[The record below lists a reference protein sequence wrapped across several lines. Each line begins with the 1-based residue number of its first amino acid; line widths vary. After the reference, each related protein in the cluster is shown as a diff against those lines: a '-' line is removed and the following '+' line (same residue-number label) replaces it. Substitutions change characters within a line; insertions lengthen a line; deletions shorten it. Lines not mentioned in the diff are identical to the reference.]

1 MNAGGQKEELI
12 RRWQTEFTSVETRGA
27 LIQQMIDA
35 KLFPSSDK
43 DFSYEDEWIN
53 QQTRDVESETGLFP
67 DLQDPLFT
75 EKLFHKR
82 EFAEL
87 KQRSMSE
94 MIMEAEE
101 EEKRI
106 EEKQRRG
113 EKIEQEVK
121 DFEISPV
128 QRFVSRFLSPATPY
142 NSALLYHGVGVGK
155 TCAAITAAEVFLERF
170 PNRPIIILAPPN
182 IQPNFKREIFDINK
196 VKWGDGDTIPN
207 KAVGCTGSRYLELA
221 NCLKM
226 KEVESSLVK
235 YRVER
240 VIEKRYKIY
249 GYLEFA
255 NFIEDI
261 FKKRI
266 LPFIKGN
273 ARTQKENA
281 LLREYFNGRFLI
293 VDEAH
298 NLRESFEA
306 PPPKKKEK
314 GKEKEPEIKEGDE
327 LPMPEAR
334 EGVEDDADADAS
346 PEEKKAH
353 EEGKRSAARLMEVL
367 DKAEGTKLMLL
378 TATPMYNDPSDLV
391 FLLNLLLRNDKRA
404 SLSMIPPGVKG
415 SLFTKDKILTEEGK
429 VLIGN
434 AASAYISFMRGE
446 NPLNF
451 PVRLP
456 PINAPSYT
464 SWTSAD
470 VNGLALTNED
480 EKNRMLKLPFIPCK
494 LRGYA
499 LNVNTA
505 AIQSVKKVTAN
516 YNSEIFFAQT
526 ANIVF
531 PVKTTKIEES
541 IGNKGFSSIFSLV
554 NAKAGSAATQ
564 YTASDVSWM
573 DADSIGEYSPK
584 MEFVIKR
591 LRTSKGVGFV
601 YSRFISAGG
610 LSLAIALEV
619 NGYMAAGTR
628 NRNILSGKDF
638 VGQCALCEQKANAHS
653 NREHPFTQA
662 HYIFLSGDIGLSGNN
677 RDSIDKATIA
687 SGPDSNING
696 QRIKVIIGSTVAGEG
711 IDLKFIREIYVLDTW
726 FHLNKLEQIL
736 GRGIRNKS
744 HSALIKEKRNVTVYL
759 LTNQFP
765 AESIMGSRETTD
777 MFFYRYAL
785 NKAYRMGVIN
795 RFIKQNA
802 LDCNINYEAVV
813 ILGIEQK
820 RYQIDSQG
828 NELKDKD
835 GKGTVDINDQP
846 FTSICDWQ
854 SDCVIKCAKP
864 LPLSDDPLESDTL
877 TYDDYGS
884 KYRNSQLRQRLREL
898 FLQRPYYT
906 YTQLKQAFGDI
917 PEIALV
923 NLLSEIVNNRNFL
936 FGTPN
941 HQGYITFRNDFYM
954 FQPIRIQ
961 DVRIPMSI
969 RAAEYPVKRDSYEA
983 EKLEPAKIKEG
994 LTAVKVVDT
1003 EETIQSL
1010 LQLWKLF
1017 VQWASE
1023 LGIPNKSG
1031 TMPTGLDSLL
1041 RKRYEYSQDK
1051 MRRVLE
1057 ELTMV
1062 TYFYNNIKT
1071 NPALLQRISVVVLQ
1085 FLWDQ
1090 YLSNEEQFALFKTM
1104 RTDTVFSSI
1113 MDAIWGEQKV
1123 IAGSTVGFRMI
1134 NRSSNTLEYYTF
1146 RDTVFTLEQNAV
1158 IIKRLDDASSTA
1170 GLRANTDTTGYLYG
1184 SLNVKRGQF
1193 VFKTNVPVVPNDDN
1207 PEKEVKGRGRE
1218 CANSSA
1224 STYHKDKLYGLGE
1237 KAKESLRTDLGLNRS
1252 TIEQGPR
1259 AIPKTNANMICT
1271 LTELT
1276 LRFLHAN
1283 AIDKKFWFFRPV
1295 ATLKTGHPALV
1306 GMKIE

>member
-12 RRWQTEFTSVETRGA
+12 RKWQTEFTSVETRNA

-43 DFSYEDEWIN
+43 DFSYETEWIN
-53 QQTRDVESETGLFP
+53 QQSKEVETDTGLFP
-67 DLQDPLFT
+67 DIQDPLFI

-94 MIMEAEE
+94 MVLEAEE

-106 EEKQRRG
+106 EEKRSRG

-155 TCAAITAAEVFLERF
+155 TCAAITAAEVFLDRF
-170 PNRPIIILAPPN
+170 PNRPVIILAPPN

-207 KAVGCTGSRYLELA
+207 RALGCTGSRYLELA

-226 KEVESSLVK
+226 KEGESSLVK

-281 LLREYFNGRFLI
+281 LLREYFNGRFII

-306 PPPKKKEK
+306 PPPKKK
-314 GKEKEPEIKEGDE
+314 GKEPEIKEGDE
-327 LPMPEAR
+327 LPMPEVK

-346 PEEKKAH
+346 PEDKKAH

-391 FLLNLLLRNDKRA
+391 FLLNLLLRNDKRV

-429 VLIGN
+429 ILIGN

-456 PINAPSYT
+456 PTNAPKYT
-464 SWTSAD
+464 SWTPAD
-470 VNGLALTNED
+470 VNGLGLTNEE
-480 EKNRMLKLPFIPCK
+480 EKTRMLKLPFIPCR

-499 LNVNTA
+499 LNINTA

-516 YNSEIFFAQT
+516 YNSEIFFAQA

-531 PVKTTKIEES
+531 PVKSTKIEEC
-541 IGNKGFSSIFSLV
+541 IGNKGFSSIFSPV
-554 NAKAGSAATQ
+554 SAKAGSAAMQ
-564 YTASDVSWM
+564 YTANDVSWM
-573 DADSIGEYSPK
+573 DADTIGEFSPK

-591 LRTSKGVGFV
+591 LRTCKGLSFV

-610 LSLAIALEV
+610 LALAIALEV
-619 NGYMAAGTR
+619 NGYVAAGAR

-638 VGQCALCEQKANAHS
+638 VGQCALCEQKANAHT

-662 HYIFLSGDIGLSGNN
+662 HYVFLSGDTSLSGNN
-677 RDSIDKATIA
+677 RDSIDKTTIA
-687 SGPDSNING
+687 TGPDSNING

-744 HSALIKEKRNVTVYL
+744 HIALPKEKRNVTVYL

-765 AESIMGSRETTD
+765 AESVMGSRETTD

-820 RYQIDSQG
+820 RYQINSQG
-828 NELKDKD
+828 VPVPD
-835 GKGTVDINDQP
+835 VDINDQP

-854 SDCVIKCAKP
+854 SDCEIKCAKP
-864 LPLSDDPLESDTL
+864 LPLSDDPSASDTL

-898 FLQRPYYT
+898 FIQRPYYT
-906 YTQLKQAFGDI
+906 YTDLKQAFGDI

-969 RAAEYPVKRDSYEA
+969 RAAEYPVKRDTYEP
-983 EKLEPAKIKEG
+983 EKLEAAKIKEG
-994 LTAVKVVDT
+994 LTAVKVVNT

-1010 LQLWKLF
+1010 VQLWSLF
-1017 VQWASE
+1017 VKWAGD
-1023 LGIPNKSG
+1023 LGEPKKTG
-1031 TMPTGLDSLL
+1031 DMPPGLDALL
-1041 RKRYEYSQDK
+1041 RKRYDYSQDK
-1051 MRRVLE
+1051 LRRVLE
-1057 ELTMV
+1057 ELSMV
-1062 TYFYNNIKT
+1062 TYFYNNIKAT
-1071 NPALLQRISVVVLQ
+1071 PALLQRMSLVILQ

-1090 YLSNEEQFALFKTM
+1090 YLSNEEQFALFKRM
-1104 RTDTVFSSI
+1104 RIDAAFVSV
-1113 MDAIWGEQKV
+1113 MDNVWGEQKV
-1123 IAGSTVGFRMI
+1123 VAGTTVGFRVI
-1134 NRSSNTLEYYTF
+1134 NRSSNTLEYYTL
-1146 RDTVFTLEQNAV
+1146 RDNAFVLEQNGV

-1170 GLRANTDTTGYLYG
+1170 GLRANSDTTGYLYG
-1184 SLNVKRGQF
+1184 TLNVKRGQF
-1193 VFKTNVPVVPNDDN
+1193 VFKTNVPVVPND
-1207 PEKEVKGRGRE
+1207 EKEVKGRGRE

-1237 KAKESLRTDLGLNRS
+1237 KANESLRTDLGLNRS
-1252 TIEQGPR
+1252 IIEQGPR

-1283 AIDKKFWFFRPV
+1283 AVDRKFWFFRPV

>member
-1 MNAGGQKEELI
+1 MNAGGAKEELI
-12 RRWQTEFTSVETRGA
+12 RRWQTEFTSVETRNA
-27 LIQQMIDA
+27 LVQQMIEA

-43 DFSYEDEWIN
+43 DFSYESEWA
-53 QQTRDVESETGLFP
+53 QKYTQAVETDTGLFP
-67 DLQDPLFT
+67 DIEDPLFT

-82 EFAEL
+82 EFSEL
-87 KQRSMSE
+87 KQRSMKD
-94 MIMEAEE
+94 MILEAEE
-101 EEKRI
+101 DEKRI
-106 EEKQRRG
+106 EEKRSRG

-121 DFEISPV
+121 EFEISPV

-155 TCAAITAAEVFLERF
+155 TCAAITAAEVYLERF

-207 KAVGCTGSRYLELA
+207 RAFGCTGSRYLELA

-226 KEVESSLVK
+226 KESESSLVK

-240 VIEKRYKIY
+240 IIDKRYKIY

-281 LLREYFNGRFLI
+281 LIREYFNGRFII

-306 PPPKKKEK
+306 APKKEK
-314 GKEKEPEIKEGDE
+314 KGKEPEVKEGDE
-327 LPMPEAR
+327 LPMPEVR
-334 EGVEDDADADAS
+334 DGVEDDADADTS

-378 TATPMYNDPSDLV
+378 TATPMYNDPSDLI
-391 FLLNLLLRNDKRA
+391 FLINLLLRNDKRTP
-404 SLSMIPPGVKG
+404 LSMIPPGVKG
-415 SLFTKDKILTEEGK
+415 SLFTKDKMLTDEGK

-456 PINAPSYT
+456 PTNAPSYREW
-464 SWTSAD
+464 SSAD
-470 VNGLALTNED
+470 VNGMVLANEE
-480 EKNRMLKLPFIPCK
+480 EKTRMLKLPFIPCR
-494 LRGYA
+494 LRGFA
-499 LNVNTA
+499 LNVNTQ

-516 YNSEIFFAQT
+516 YNSEIFFAQA
-526 ANIVF
+526 ANIAF
-531 PVKTTKIEES
+531 PVKTSKIEEC
-541 IGNKGFSSIFSLV
+541 IGNKGFSNVFSLV
-554 NAKAGSAATQ
+554 SAKAGTAATQ
-564 YTASDVSWM
+564 YTADNVSWM
-573 DADSIGEYSPK
+573 DAETIGDYSPK
-584 MEFVIKR
+584 MEFIIKR
-591 LRTSKGVGFV
+591 LRTCKGVGFV

-610 LSLAIALEV
+610 LALAIALEV
-619 NGYMAAGTR
+619 NGYMAAGAR
-628 NRNILSGKDF
+628 SRNILSGKEF
-638 VGQCALCEQKANAHS
+638 PGQCALCELKANAHA
-653 NREHPFTQA
+653 NRDHPFTQA
-662 HYIFLSGDIGLSGNN
+662 HYVFLSGDTGLSGNN

-696 QRIKVIIGSTVAGEG
+696 QKIKVIIGSTVAGEG
-711 IDLKFIREIYVLDTW
+711 IDLKFIREIFVLDTW

-744 HSALIKEKRNVTVYL
+744 HIALPKEKRNVTVYL
-759 LTNQFP
+759 LTNEFP
-765 AESIMGSRETTD
+765 QESIMGSRETTD

-820 RYQIDSQG
+820 RYQINSQG
-828 NELKDKD
+828 QEMRD
-835 GKGTVDINDQP
+835 VDINDQP

-854 SDCVIKCAKP
+854 SDCEIKCAKP
-864 LPLSDDPLESDTL
+864 LEISDDPSKSDTL

-906 YTQLKQAFGDI
+906 YPELKQVFADI

-941 HQGYITFRNDFYM
+941 HQGYITFRNEYYM
-954 FQPIRIQ
+954 FQPIRIE

-983 EKLEPAKIKEG
+983 EKVEPAKIKEG
-994 LTAVKVVDT
+994 LTTVKLVDT
-1003 EETIQSL
+1003 EETIKSL
-1010 LQLWKLF
+1010 LQLWNFF
-1017 VQWASE
+1017 VMWATD
-1023 LGIPNKSG
+1023 LGLVGKTG
-1031 TMPTGLDSLL
+1031 AMPVGLDALL
-1041 RKRYEYSQDK
+1041 RKRYDYSPDK
-1051 MRRVLE
+1051 LRRVLE
-1057 ELTMV
+1057 ELSMV
-1062 TYFYNNIKT
+1062 TYFYNNVKGK
-1071 NPALLQRISVVVLQ
+1071 PDLLPNLPIVLLQ

-1090 YLSNEEQFALFKTM
+1090 YLSNEEQFALFKKM
-1104 RTDTVFSSI
+1104 RTDPALSPV
-1113 MDAIWGEQKV
+1113 MDRVWSEQKV
-1123 IAGSTVGFRMI
+1123 TNGSDIGFRLL
-1134 NRSSNTLEYYTF
+1134 NRSTAKLEYYTLGQNGF
-1146 RDTVFTLEQNAV
+1146 VLEQNGV
-1158 IIKRLDDASSTA
+1158 IIQGYDEESSTA
-1170 GLRANTDTTGYLYG
+1170 GLRANKNTTGYLYG
-1184 SLNVKRGQF
+1184 TLNVKRGQF
-1193 VFKTNVPVVPNDDN
+1193 VFKTNEPVPPKDED
-1207 PEKEVKGRGRE
+1207 PKLEVKGRGRE

-1224 STYHKDKLYGLGE
+1224 STYHKEKLYKLGE
-1237 KAKESLRTDLGLNRS
+1237 EAAKLTALGSDLGMKPS
-1252 TIEQGPR
+1252 VIEQGSR

-1271 LTELT
+1271 LTELM
-1276 LRFLHAN
+1276 LRFMN
-1283 AIDKKFWFFRPV
+1283 ARAVDSKFWFFRPI
-1295 ATLKTGHPALV
+1295 ATLKTGHPAIV

>member
-12 RRWQTEFTSVETRGA
+12 RRWQTEFTSIETRNA
-27 LIQQMIDA
+27 LVQQMIDA

-43 DFSYEDEWIN
+43 DFSYEDEWVRKEMQDMETN
-53 QQTRDVESETGLFP
+53 TGLFP

-94 MIMEAEE
+94 MIVEAEE

-106 EEKQRRG
+106 EEKQARG

-121 DFEISPV
+121 EFEISPV

-170 PNRPIIILAPPN
+170 PNRPVIILAPPN

-207 KAVGCTGSRYLELA
+207 RAFGCTGSRYLELA

-226 KEVESSLVK
+226 KESESSLVK

-281 LLREYFNGRFLI
+281 LLREYFNGRFII

-306 PPPKKKEK
+306 APKKEK
-314 GKEKEPEIKEGDE
+314 KGKETEVKEGDE
-327 LPMPEAR
+327 LPMPEVR

-404 SLSMIPPGVKG
+404 PLSMIPPGVKG
-415 SLFTKDKILTEEGK
+415 SLFTKDKTLTDEGK
-429 VLIGN
+429 LLIGN
-434 AASAYISFMRGE
+434 ASSAYISFMRGE

-456 PINAPSYT
+456 PLNAPSYT

-470 VNGLALTNED
+470 VNGLGLTNEE
-480 EKNRMLKLPFIPCK
+480 EKTRMLKLPFIPCR
-494 LRGYA
+494 LRGFA

-516 YNSEIFFAQT
+516 YNSEIFFAQA
-526 ANIVF
+526 ANIAF
-531 PVKTTKIEES
+531 PVKSAKIEEC
-541 IGNKGFSSIFSLV
+541 IGNKGFSNIFSLV
-554 NAKAGSAATQ
+554 SAKAGSAATQ

-573 DADSIGEYSPK
+573 DEATLGEFSPK

-591 LRTSKGVGFV
+591 LRTCKGVGFV

-610 LSLAIALEV
+610 LALAIALEV
-619 NGYMAAGTR
+619 NGYMAAGAR
-628 NRNILSGKDF
+628 SRNILSGKDF
-638 VGQCALCEQKANAHS
+638 VGQCALCEQKANAHT
-653 NREHPFTQA
+653 NRDHPFTQA
-662 HYIFLSGDIGLSGNN
+662 HYVFLSGDTGLSGNN

-744 HSALIKEKRNVTVYL
+744 HIALPRQKRNVTVYL

-765 AESIMGSRETTD
+765 AENTMGNRETTD

-820 RYQIDSQG
+820 RYQINSQG
-828 NELKDKD
+828 VEIKD
-835 GKGTVDINDQP
+835 VDINDQP

-854 SDCVIKCAKP
+854 SDCEIKCAKP
-864 LPLSDDPLESDTL
+864 IPLSDDPSASDTL

-906 YTQLKQAFGDI
+906 YADLKQAFGDI

-983 EKLEPAKIKEG
+983 EKVEPAKIKEG
-994 LTAVKVVDT
+994 LTTVKVVDT

-1010 LQLWKLF
+1010 MQLWSLF
-1017 VQWASE
+1017 VKWAGE
-1023 LGIPNKSG
+1023 LAEPKKTGA
-1031 TMPTGLDSLL
+1031 MPPGLDALL
-1041 RKRYEYSQDK
+1041 RKRYDYSQDK

-1057 ELTMV
+1057 ELSMV
-1062 TYFYNNIKT
+1062 TYFYNNIKAT
-1071 NPALLQRISVVVLQ
+1071 PALLSRMTIVILQ

-1090 YLSNEEQFALFKTM
+1090 YLSNEEQFALFKRL
-1104 RTDTVFSSI
+1104 RTDPMFASV
-1113 MDAIWGEQKV
+1113 MDTIWNEQKV
-1123 IAGSTVGFRMI
+1123 SAGSTVGFRMI
-1134 NRSSNTLEYYTF
+1134 NRSTNTLEYYTL
-1146 RDTVFTLEQNAV
+1146 RDNTFSLEQNGV
-1158 IIKRLDDASSTA
+1158 IIKRLDDASTTA

-1184 SLNVKRGQF
+1184 TLNVKRGQF
-1193 VFKTNVPVVPNDDN
+1193 VFKTNVPVAPNEEN
-1207 PEKEVKGRGRE
+1207 PEKEIKGRGRE

-1237 KAKESLRTDLGLNRS
+1237 KAAEPTALRTDLGLNRS
-1252 TIEQGPR
+1252 VIEQGPR

-1276 LRFLHAN
+1276 LRFFHAN
-1283 AIDKKFWFFRPV
+1283 AIDTKFWFFRPI
-1295 ATLKTGHPALV
+1295 ATLKTGHPAIV

>member
-1 MNAGGQKEELI
+1 MNAGGQKEELL
-12 RRWQTEFTSVETRGA
+12 RRWQTEFTSVETRNA

-43 DFSYEDEWIN
+43 DFAYEDEWVR
-53 QQTRDVESETGLFP
+53 QQTEDVETDTGLFP
-67 DLQDPLFT
+67 DIQDPLFT

-82 EFAEL
+82 EFSEL

-94 MIMEAEE
+94 MVMEAEQ

-106 EEKQRRG
+106 EEKRSRG

-121 DFEISPV
+121 EFEISPV

-155 TCAAITAAEVFLERF
+155 TCAAITTAEVFLERF
-170 PNRPIIILAPPN
+170 PNRPVIILAPPN

-207 KAVGCTGSRYLELA
+207 RGFGCTGSRYLELA

-226 KEVESSLVK
+226 KESEASLVK

-255 NFIEDI
+255 NYIEDI

-266 LPFIKGN
+266 FSFTKGN
-273 ARTQKENA
+273 ERTQKENA
-281 LLREYFNGRFLI
+281 LLREYFNGRLII

-306 PPPKKKEK
+306 PPPKKETLKK
-314 GKEKEPEIKEGDE
+314 GKEPEVKEGDE

-404 SLSMIPPGVKG
+404 PLSMIPPGVKG
-415 SLFTKDKILTEEGK
+415 SLFTKEKNLTDEGK

-451 PVRLP
+451 PVRIP
-456 PINAPSYT
+456 PSNAPAYST
-464 SWTSAD
+464 WTASD
-470 VNGLALTNED
+470 VNGMGLTDKD
-480 EKNRMLKLPFIPCK
+480 EKDRMLKLPFIPCR
-494 LRGYA
+494 LRGFA

-516 YNSEIFFAQT
+516 YNSEIFFAQA
-526 ANIVF
+526 ANIAY
-531 PVKTTKIEES
+531 PVKSTKIEEC
-541 IGNKGFSSIFSLV
+541 IGNKGFSNVFSLV
-554 NAKAGSAATQ
+554 SAKAGSAATQ
-564 YTASDVSWM
+564 YTADDVSWM
-573 DADSIGEYSPK
+573 DAERIGEFSPK
-584 MEFVIKR
+584 MEFVVKR
-591 LRTSKGVGFV
+591 LRTCKGVAFV

-610 LSLAIALEV
+610 LALAIALEV
-619 NGYMAAGTR
+619 NGYRAAGAR
-628 NRNILSGKDF
+628 SRNILSGKEF
-638 VGQCALCEQKANAHS
+638 VGQCALCEQKANAHT
-653 NREHPFTQA
+653 NRDHAFTQA
-662 HYIFLSGDIGLSGNN
+662 HYIFLSGDTGLSGNN
-677 RDSIDKATIA
+677 RESIDKATIA
-687 SGPDSNING
+687 SGPDSNVDG
-696 QRIKVIIGSTVAGEG
+696 QQIKVIIGSTVAGEG

-744 HSALIKEKRNVTVYL
+744 HIALPKEKRNVTVYL

-765 AESIMGSRETTD
+765 EESIMGARETTD

-820 RYQIDSQG
+820 RYQINSQG
-828 NELKDKD
+828 VPVPE
-835 GKGTVDINDQP
+835 VDINDQP

-854 SDCVIKCAKP
+854 STCEIKCAKP
-864 LPLSDDPLESDTL
+864 LAISDDPSQSDTL

-906 YTQLKQAFGDI
+906 YAELKQVFSDI

-923 NLLSEIVNNRNFL
+923 NLLSEIVNNRGFL

-941 HQGYITFRNDFYM
+941 HQGYITYRNEYYM

-983 EKLEPAKIKEG
+983 EKVEPAKIREG
-994 LTAVKVVDT
+994 LTTVKVVDT
-1003 EETIQSL
+1003 EETVQSL
-1010 LQLWKLF
+1010 VQLWNLF
-1017 VQWASE
+1017 VKWAGE
-1023 LGIPNKSG
+1023 LGEPRKTG
-1031 TMPTGLDSLL
+1031 AMPVGLDALL
-1041 RKRYEYSQDK
+1041 RKRYDYSPDK
-1051 MRRVLE
+1051 LRRVLE
-1057 ELTMV
+1057 ELSMV
-1062 TYFYNNIKT
+1062 SYFYNNIKGT
-1071 NPALLQRISVVVLQ
+1071 PALLQKLSLVVLQ

-1090 YLSNEEQFALFKTM
+1090 YLSNEEQFALFKRM
-1104 RTDTVFSSI
+1104 RGDAGLSAV
-1113 MDAIWGEQKV
+1113 MDRVWEEQKV
-1123 IAGSTVGFRMI
+1123 SIGSTIGFRFI
-1134 NRSSNTLEYYTF
+1134 NRATNKLEYYTLQDENF
-1146 RDTVFTLEQNAV
+1146 VLEENGV
-1158 IIKRLDDASSTA
+1158 VIKRFDDGSSTA
-1170 GLRANTDTTGYLYG
+1170 GLRSNTETTGYLYG
-1184 SLNVKRGQF
+1184 TLNVKRGQF
-1193 VFKTNVPVVPNDDN
+1193 VFKTNVPVAPNEEH

-1224 STYHKDKLYGLGE
+1224 STYHKEKLYGLGE
-1237 KAKESLRTDLGLNRS
+1237 KAAEPTALRSDLGLNRS
-1252 TIEQGPR
+1252 VIEQGPR

-1283 AIDKKFWFFRPV
+1283 AIDRKFWFFRPI
-1295 ATLKTGHPALV
+1295 ATLKTGHPAIV

>member
-1 MNAGGQKEELI
+1 MNAGGQKAELI
-12 RRWQTEFTSVETRGA
+12 RRWQTEFTSVEAREA
-27 LIQQMIDA
+27 LIQDMIAA
-35 KLFPSSDK
+35 KLYPSSDK
-43 DFSYEDEWIN
+43 DFTYEDEWV
-53 QQTRDVESETGLFP
+53 QQHTQEVEKDTGLFP
-67 DLQDPLFT
+67 DIQDPLFT

-82 EFAEL
+82 EFSEL
-87 KQRSMSE
+87 KQRSMRE
-94 MIMEAEE
+94 MILEAEE
-101 EEKRI
+101 EEKKI
-106 EEKQRRG
+106 EEKKSRG
-113 EKIEQEVK
+113 EKVEQEVK
-121 DFEISPV
+121 EFEISPV

-155 TCAAITAAEVFLERF
+155 TCAAITTAEVFLERF
-170 PNRPIIILAPPN
+170 PNRPVIILAPPN

-207 KAVGCTGSRYLELA
+207 RAFGCTGSRYLELA

-226 KEVESSLVK
+226 KESESSLVK

-240 VIEKRYKIY
+240 IIEKRYKIY

-281 LLREYFNGRFLI
+281 LLREYFNGRLII

-306 PPPKKKEK
+306 APKKEK
-314 GKEKEPEIKEGDE
+314 KGKEAEVKEGDE
-327 LPMPEAR
+327 LPMPEVR

-391 FLLNLLLRNDKRA
+391 FLINLLLRNDKRTP
-404 SLSMIPPGVKG
+404 LSMLPPGVKG
-415 SLFTKDKILTEEGK
+415 SLFTKDKMLTEEGK
-429 VLIGN
+429 ILIGN
-434 AASAYISFMRGE
+434 ASSAYISFMRGE

-451 PVRLP
+451 PVRIP
-456 PINAPSYT
+456 PSNAPAYT
-464 SWTSAD
+464 TWTSSD
-470 VNGLALTNED
+470 VNGMGLTNEE
-480 EKNRMLKLPFIPCK
+480 EKNRMLKLPFIPCR
-494 LRGYA
+494 LRGFA
-499 LNVNTA
+499 LNLNTA

-526 ANIVF
+526 ANIAF
-531 PVKTTKIEES
+531 PVKSTKIEDC
-541 IGNKGFSSIFSLV
+541 IGNKGFSNVFSLV
-554 NAKAGSAATQ
+554 SAKAGTAATQ
-564 YTASDVSWM
+564 YTAENVSWM
-573 DADSIGEYSPK
+573 DADTIGDYSPK
-584 MEFVIKR
+584 MEFIIKR
-591 LRTSKGVGFV
+591 LRTCKGVAFV

-610 LSLAIALEV
+610 LALAIALEV
-619 NGYMAAGTR
+619 NGYMAAGAR
-628 NRNILSGKDF
+628 SRNILSGKEF
-638 VGQCALCEQKANAHS
+638 NGQCALCEQKANAHS
-653 NREHPFTQA
+653 NRDHPFTQA
-662 HYIFLSGDIGLSGNN
+662 HYVFLSGDTGLSGNN
-677 RDSIDKATIA
+677 RESIDKATIA
-687 SGPDSNING
+687 SGPESNTNG

-744 HSALIKEKRNVTVYL
+744 HIALTKDKRNVTVYL

-765 AESIMGSRETTD
+765 AESSMGARETTD

-820 RYQIDSQG
+820 RYQVNSQG
-828 NELKDKD
+828 VPIDD
-835 GKGTVDINDQP
+835 VDINDQP

-854 SDCVIKCAKP
+854 SDCEIKCAKP
-864 LPLSDDPLESDTL
+864 LAISDDPSATDTL

-906 YTQLKQAFGDI
+906 YSDLKKVFGDI

-941 HQGYITFRNDFYM
+941 HQGYITFRNEFYM

-961 DVRIPMSI
+961 DTRIPMSI

-983 EKLEPAKIKEG
+983 EKVEPAKIREG
-994 LTAVKVVDT
+994 LTTVKVVDT

-1010 LQLWKLF
+1010 LQLWNFF
-1017 VQWASE
+1017 VQWASQ
-1023 LGIPNKSG
+1023 LGTPGKTG
-1031 TMPTGLDSLL
+1031 AMPVGLDALL
-1041 RKRYEYSQDK
+1041 RKRYDYSPDK
-1051 MRRVLE
+1051 LRRVLE
-1057 ELTMV
+1057 ELSMV
-1062 TYFYNNIKT
+1062 SYFYNNIKGV
-1071 NPALLQRISVVVLQ
+1071 PALLQTMTLMVLQ

-1090 YLSNEEQFALFKTM
+1090 YLSNEEQFALFKRM
-1104 RTDTVFSSI
+1104 RTDTALSAV
-1113 MDAIWGEQKV
+1113 MDRVWNEQKV
-1123 IAGSTVGFRMI
+1123 SVDTTLGFRMI
-1134 NRSSNTLEYYTF
+1134 NRSNAKLEYYTL
-1146 RDTVFTLEQNAV
+1146 RDGGFVVEENGVV
-1158 IIKRLDDASSTA
+1158 IQRFDNGSSTA
-1170 GLRANTDTTGYLYG
+1170 GLRANKRTTGYLYG
-1184 SLNVKRGQF
+1184 TLNVKRGQL
-1193 VFKTNVPVVPNDDN
+1193 VFKTNEPVEPNDED
-1207 PEKEVKGRGRE
+1207 PTHEVKGRGRE

-1224 STYHKDKLYGLGE
+1224 SQYHKEKLYKLGE
-1237 KAKESLRTDLGLNRS
+1237 KAAETTALRSDLGMNPSILER
-1252 TIEQGPR
+1252 GPR

-1283 AIDKKFWFFRPV
+1283 AVDGKFWFFRPI
-1295 ATLKTGHPALV
+1295 ATVKTGHPSIV
-1306 GMKIE
+1306 GLKIE

>member
-1 MNAGGQKEELI
+1 MNAGGQKEELM
-12 RRWQTEFTSVETRGA
+12 RRWQTEFTSVETRNA
-27 LIQQMIDA
+27 LIQQMIEA

-43 DFSYEDEWIN
+43 DFSYESEWV
-53 QQTRDVESETGLFP
+53 QKHTQTVETDTGLFP
-67 DLQDPLFT
+67 DIEDPLFT

-82 EFAEL
+82 EFSEL
-87 KQRSMSE
+87 KQRSMKD
-94 MIMEAEE
+94 MILEAEE
-101 EEKRI
+101 EEKKV
-106 EEKQRRG
+106 EEKQARG
-113 EKIEQEVK
+113 EKIEQEIK
-121 DFEISPV
+121 EFEVSPV

-155 TCAAITAAEVFLERF
+155 TCAAITAAEVYLERF
-170 PNRPIIILAPPN
+170 PNRSIIILAPPN

-207 KAVGCTGSRYLELA
+207 RAFGCTGSRYLELA

-226 KEVESSLVK
+226 KESESSLVK

-240 VIEKRYKIY
+240 IIDKRYKIY

-281 LLREYFNGRFLI
+281 LLREYFNGRFII

-306 PPPKKKEK
+306 APKKEK
-314 GKEKEPEIKEGDE
+314 KGKEPEVKEGDE
-327 LPMPEAR
+327 LPMPEVR
-334 EGVEDDADADAS
+334 DGVEDDADADTS

-391 FLLNLLLRNDKRA
+391 FLINLLLRNDKRA
-404 SLSMIPPGVKG
+404 PLSMIPPGVKG
-415 SLFTKDKILTEEGK
+415 SLFTKEKTLTDEGK

-456 PINAPSYT
+456 PMNAPAYA
-464 SWTSAD
+464 SWTSSD
-470 VNGLALTNED
+470 VNGMGLTNPE
-480 EKNRMLKLPFIPCK
+480 EKNRMLKLPFIPCR
-494 LRGYA
+494 LRGFA
-499 LNVNTA
+499 LNVNTQ

-526 ANIVF
+526 ANIAF
-531 PVKTTKIEES
+531 PVKTTKIEEC
-541 IGNKGFSSIFSLV
+541 IGNKGFSNLFSLTS
-554 NAKAGSAATQ
+554 AKAGTAQTQ
-564 YTASDVSWM
+564 YTSDNVSWM
-573 DADSIGEYSPK
+573 DAESIGEYSPK

-591 LRTSKGVGFV
+591 LRTCKGLAFV

-610 LSLAIALEV
+610 LALAIALEV
-619 NGYMAAGTR
+619 NGYMAAGAR
-628 NRNILSGKDF
+628 SRNILSGKEF
-638 VGQCALCEQKANAHS
+638 VGQCALCEQKANAHT
-653 NREHPFTQA
+653 NRDHPFTQA
-662 HYIFLSGDIGLSGNN
+662 HYVFLSGDTGLSGNN

-696 QRIKVIIGSTVAGEG
+696 QKIKVIIGSTVAGEG

-744 HSALIKEKRNVTVYL
+744 HIALPKEKRNVTVYL
-759 LTNQFP
+759 LTNEFP
-765 AESIMGSRETTD
+765 RESVMGERETTD

-820 RYQIDSQG
+820 RYQINSQG
-828 NELKDKD
+828 VEMRD
-835 GKGTVDINDQP
+835 VDINDQP

-854 SDCVIKCAKP
+854 SDCEIKCAKP
-864 LPLSDDPLESDTL
+864 LAISDDPTKSDTL

-898 FLQRPYYT
+898 FIQRPYYT
-906 YTQLKQAFGDI
+906 YSELKQVFADI

-936 FGTPN
+936 FGTLN

-969 RAAEYPVKRDSYEA
+969 RAAEYPVKRDSYVA
-983 EKLEPAKIKEG
+983 EKVEPAKIKEG

-1003 EETIQSL
+1003 EESTKSL
-1010 LQLWKLF
+1010 LQLWNLF
-1017 VQWASE
+1017 VVWATE
-1023 LGIPNKSG
+1023 LGRPSKTEG
-1031 TMPTGLDSLL
+1031 AMPVGLDALL
-1041 RKRYEYSQDK
+1041 RKRYDYSPDK
-1051 MRRVLE
+1051 LRRVME
-1057 ELTMV
+1057 ELSMV
-1062 TYFYNNIKT
+1062 SYFYNNVKGI
-1071 NPALLQRISVVVLQ
+1071 PSLLPTLTIVIMQ

-1090 YLSNEEQFALFKTM
+1090 YLSNEEQFALYKRM
-1104 RTDTVFSSI
+1104 RTDDALSPI
-1113 MDAIWGEQKV
+1113 MDRVWGEQKV
-1123 IAGSTVGFRMI
+1123 SIGTTIGFRLI
-1134 NRSSNTLEYYTF
+1134 NRATAKLEYYTLGDNGF
-1146 RDTVFTLEQNAV
+1146 VLEENGV
-1158 IIKRLDDASSTA
+1158 IIDRYDSKSATA
-1170 GLRANTDTTGYLYG
+1170 GLRANQTTTAYLYG
-1184 SLNVKRGQF
+1184 TLNVKRGQF
-1193 VFKTNVPVVPNDDN
+1193 VFKTNEPVPPNDED
-1207 PEKEVKGRGRE
+1207 PKLEVKGRGRE

-1224 STYHKDKLYGLGE
+1224 STYHKEKLYRLGE
-1237 KAKESLRTDLGLNRS
+1237 EAAKTTALGNDLGMRPSIL
-1252 TIEQGPR
+1252 EQGPR

-1271 LTELT
+1271 LTELM

-1283 AIDKKFWFFRPV
+1283 AVNGKFWFFRPI
-1295 ATLKTGHPALV
+1295 ATLKTGHPAIV